1 MTGISFDIS
10 VGKAVLEGHFDLSL
24 GSLHE
29 IHLNNAQ
36 ESSSYLIG
44 YISPI

>member
-1 MTGISFDIS
+1 MTGINFAIS
-10 VGKAVLEGHFDLSL
+10 VGQAVLERHFDLSL

-36 ESSSYLIG
+36 ESSYYLT
-44 YISPI
+44 